1 MTERTFLQFRVAD
14 SVYGIPVT
22 GVVEIIR
29 IVGFQPIPNPAPDL
43 LGMINVRGR
52 IIPVFDLCRSLGIGE
67 RPLSL
72 RMYVVIADVAG
83 EALGVVVDDVLDVVA
98 VPADQYQVSRAL
110 GGGDS
115 FAAGVARLGSDLL
128 TVLNLAPLLDRAP
141 VEASQQE
148 P

>member
-22 GVVEIIR
+22 GVIEIIR
-29 IVGFQPIPNPAPDL
+29 IVAFQPIPNPTPDL
-43 LGMINVRGR
+43 LGMINLRGR
-52 IIPVFDLCRSLGIGE
+52 IIPVFDLCRTLGLE
-67 RPLSL
+67 DRPLSL
-72 RMYVVIADVAG
+72 RMYIVLADVAG

-110 GGGDS
+110 GGVDS
-115 FAAGVARLGSDLL
+115 FTAGVARVASDLL

-141 VEASQQE
+141 VEVSQQE